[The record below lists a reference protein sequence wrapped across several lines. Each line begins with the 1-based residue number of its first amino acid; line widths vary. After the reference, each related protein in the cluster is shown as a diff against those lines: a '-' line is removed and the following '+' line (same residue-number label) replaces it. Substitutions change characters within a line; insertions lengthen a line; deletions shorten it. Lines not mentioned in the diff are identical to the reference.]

1 MHSANTRGPV
11 SYRELANEAGL
22 HQNPAPAEWGFTTGD
37 TIPRHM
43 REPIFALRG
52 LCVLM
57 LALAAGVR
65 PARAQEEEPS
75 QRETSRPNVFF
86 DCQGRNCNNTY
97 FRTEIEWVNWVRAR
111 EDSNV
116 HVIMTS
122 QATGSGGR
130 EYQMDFMGRDQDQ
143 SYEDQIFYRA
153 LVTDTEREALDGIA
167 HALGVGLARFA
178 NEAGYRGIV
187 RLERVEAGA
196 GGSLDRVV
204 SAGEVDDP
212 WNLWSFRVGASGN
225 LDGETTRQTIR
236 VNGNWSV
243 SRVTPT
249 WKQSYSG
256 RANFSRQEFER
267 SDSSIFVDQRT
278 DWNFNALVVYA
289 IADHWSVGFR
299 SLSGRLTRFNQDF
312 RFAFTPAIEFSFFPY
327 EEATRRSLTASYEIG
342 PTYRNYIEETVF
354 GELEETLFEQSLEVE
369 LSQRQAWGD
378 ASVSVEWSHF
388 LHDTSLRTIS
398 LDGNIS
404 FRITRGLSLNA
415 DADVSWVND
424 QVFLS
429 AEGQTDE
436 EILLRLAQR
445 STDFDY
451 GISFGFSFQFGSI
464 FNNVVNNRFGGGGGG
479 RGRGRGFGRFFR

>member
-1 MHSANTRGPV
+1 M
-11 SYRELANEAGL
+11 
-22 HQNPAPAEWGFTTGD
+22 
-37 TIPRHM
+37 
-43 REPIFALRG
+43 
-52 LCVLM
+52 LM
-57 LALAAGVR
+57 LATGAG
-65 PARAQEEEPS
+65 AQEAEDPS
-75 QRETSRPNVFF
+75 RNGTSKPNIFF
-86 DCQGRNCNNTY
+86 DCQGRNCDTTY

-111 EDSNV
+111 EDADV

-122 QATGSGGR
+122 QSTGSGGR
-130 EYQMDFMGRDQDQ
+130 EYQMDFMGRDQHQ
-143 SYEDQIFYRA
+143 TYEDQILYRT

-178 NEAGYRGIV
+178 NAAGYRGLV
-187 RLERVEAGA
+187 RLEAVEPSA
-196 GGSLDRVV
+196 GGSLGRVV

-212 WNLWSFRVGASGN
+212 WNLWSFRVGASGD
-225 LDGETTRQTIR
+225 LDGESTRETIR
-236 VNGNWSV
+236 VNSNWSA

-256 RANFSRQEFER
+256 RASFSRQEIER
-267 SDSSIFVDQRT
+267 SDSSIFIDQRT
-278 DWNFNALVVYA
+278 DWTFNALVVYA
-289 IADHWSVGFR
+289 VAEHWSVGFR
-299 SLSGRLTRFNQDF
+299 SLSGRLTRFNQDL
-312 RFAFTPAIEFSFFPY
+312 RLAITPSVEFSFFPY
-327 EEATRRSLTASYEIG
+327 EEATRRSLTAAYEIG
-342 PTYRNYIEETVF
+342 PTYRNYIEETIF
-354 GELEETLFEQSLEVE
+354 GKLSETLFEQSLEIE

-398 LDGNIS
+398 LDGDIS

-424 QVFLS
+424 QIFLS
-429 AEGQTDE
+429 SEGQSDE

-464 FNNVVNNRFGGGGGG
+464 FNNVVNNRFGGGQ
-479 RGRGRGFGRFFR
+479 RGFRGRFF